1 MKRNTTV
8 KAGEDGASEDPDLRL
23 TVDIAGRRLVYAE
36 SDLETI
42 GFRAGDL

>member
-8 KAGEDGASEDPDLRL
+8 ETGDGLHERPDLRL
-23 TVDIAGRRLVYAE
+23 TVDVAGRRLVYAE

-42 GFRAGDL
+42 GFSANGL

>member
-1 MKRNTTV
+1 MKRNAPVDT
-8 KAGEDGASEDPDLRL
+8 GDGRHEPTDLRL

-42 GFRAGDL
+42 GFSANEL